1 MLIQNV
7 YYFVDGTVCRFLNQ
21 RDYER
26 SLKSKSSQNPR
37 VYANLQNNVQN
48 MYAEN
53 TQDTLDTGIV
63 NIISRPTEEQK
74 DYINMNSP
82 HQPNRDSQDTF
93 DVRNTA
99 EESDIQT
106 EPAGN
111 GDSKTR
117 VGHQHRKDYYT
128 NWEIQYKT
136 NPDSMNI
143 DNSRKPHAKENND
156 EVGNI
161 VTCRH
166 PSIYYENISRN
177 VTLNRGDTSM
187 QSDSSEHI

>member
-1 MLIQNV
+1 MFIILLMELS
-7 YYFVDGTVCRFLNQ
+7 VCRFLNR

-53 TQDTLDTGIV
+53 TPDTLDNGIV

-74 DYINMNSP
+74 DYYNMNNP
-82 HQPNRDSQDTF
+82 HQPNRDSQDTC
-93 DVRNTA
+93 DLRNTA

-106 EPAGN
+106 EPAGYE
-111 GDSKTR
+111 DPKTR
-117 VGHQHRKDYYT
+117 VGHHHRKDYYT

-143 DNSRKPHAKENND
+143 DKSRESHANEIKD
-156 EVGNI
+156 GVGNI

-166 PSIYYENISRN
+166 SSIYYENISRN